1 LKEIIEYI
9 LAFIIITSIIP
20 VYNMMMNTYYRPTLR
35 YPQANVVEVYANA
48 VTQALNTAFSR
59 GNLTPEIP
67 ELYQGI
73 LSDIAAIVGQTVFN
87 MYGFNATVY
96 SAITSVNVTGNNV
109 TVSTLYNGTLTLL
122 LVYGDGSW
130 STVSKSQS
138 DSYDPATNLFTYSF
152 ITPTTPNAVAAV
164 LESPTARFVNYWLR
178 NASSTAYLFT
188 QSGNLRLVVDSGL
201 LSTLKPFNHPNF
213 SRVYNTTLIYY
224 ADKNFGNYTSTYYET
239 LIWGVFNPGGSDEVT
254 LNQSRIGYYSNVSGS
269 FNSTSLVL
277 RVFAGESYVTVNE
290 TCMWTNL
297 TSTSGSTYTCDSPVY
312 VGNWVN
318 TKEICLPISNLLMV
332 LLYDGANSIPA
343 PVYRGYISIGQ
354 PPPASGY
361 SESVF
366 YIRLGIFDYI
376 VDLKVWQ
383 R

>member
-20 VYNMMMNTYYRPTLR
+20 VYNIMVNTYYRPTLR

-73 LSDIAAIVGQTVFN
+73 LSNIAAVVGQTVFN

-96 SAITSVNVTGNNV
+96 SAITSVNVTANNV

-122 LVYGDGSW
+122 LVYGNGSW
-130 STVSKSQS
+130 STMSKSQP
-138 DSYDPATNLFTYSF
+138 DSYNPTTNLYTYSF
-152 ITPTTPNAVAAV
+152 TTPTTPNAVAAV
-164 LESPTARFVNYWLR
+164 LESPTARFVNYWLK
-178 NASSTAYLFT
+178 NASSAAYLFT
-188 QSGNLRLVVDSGL
+188 QAGNLRLVVNSGL

-213 SRVYNTTLIYY
+213 STVYNTTLLYY
-224 ADKNFGNYTSTYYET
+224 AGKNFGNYNSTYYES
-239 LIWGVFNPGGSDEVT
+239 LIWVVFNPRGSDVVT
-254 LNQSRIGYYSNVSGS
+254 LNQSSVGYYSKVSGN

-277 RVFAGESYVTVNE
+277 RVFEGESYVTVNK
-290 TCMWTNL
+290 TCSWT
-297 TSTSGSTYTCDSPVY
+297 GSTYACGSPVY
-312 VGNWVN
+312 VGSWVN
-318 TKEICLPISNLLMV
+318 TRDISLQISNLVMV

-343 PVYRGYISIGQ
+343 LVYRGGISIGQ
-354 PPPASGY
+354 PPPTSGY